1 MLKRCSSRRFDSAGE
16 LLLLDKMVEALSIFF
31 TYLVG
36 TAGAGKSL
44 LTTALSEHLR
54 KQEIDVA
61 TVNLDPGVVWL
72 PYSPDVDVR
81 DFVNYDHV
89 MRDYNLGP
97 NGALVACVDLLI
109 SNIDSIRTE
118 IESLQPDY
126 VIADT
131 PGQLELFAFR
141 ATGNFLISSL
151 GESKSAI
158 LFLFDPNLTSHPA
171 SLVSILLL
179 SASVQYRFAR
189 PQLNVLTKCDLLTAD
204 ELLKVESWFE
214 EPSSLRKALEAD
226 SNGLDRLLVERTYK
240 MLEEMEQAS
249 SLTLTS
255 ASTGFG
261 IDGLHAEL
269 QRIFTGGE
277 P

>member
-1 MLKRCSSRRFDSAGE
+1 M
-16 LLLLDKMVEALSIFF
+16 EANILFF

-44 LTTALSEHLR
+44 LTTTLSEHLR
-54 KQEIDVA
+54 EQEIDVA

-81 DFVNYDHV
+81 DYVNYDHV

-109 SNIDSIRTE
+109 SNIDNIRTE
-118 IESLQPDY
+118 IESLEPDY

-141 ATGNFLISSL
+141 ATGNFLVSSL
-151 GESKSAI
+151 GENKSAI
-158 LFLFDPNLTSHPA
+158 LFLFDPNLTSRPA

-179 SASVQYRFAR
+179 SASVQYRFSK
-189 PQLNVLTKCDLLTAD
+189 PQLNVLTKSDLLTAD
-204 ELLKVESWFE
+204 ELSKVQSWFE
-214 EPSSLRKALEAD
+214 EPSSLRKALEAE
-226 SNGLDRLLVERTYK
+226 SNGIDRLLVERTYK

-255 ASTGFG
+255 ASTGYG
-261 IDGLHAEL
+261 IVDLQAEL

>member
-1 MLKRCSSRRFDSAGE
+1 MP
-16 LLLLDKMVEALSIFF
+16 LDKWVEALSIFF

-44 LTTALSEHLR
+44 LTLALSEHLR
-54 KQEIDVA
+54 KQEINVA

-109 SNIDSIRTE
+109 SNIDGIRSE
-118 IESLQPDY
+118 IESLEPDY

-151 GESKSAI
+151 GERKSAI
-158 LFLFDPNLTSHPA
+158 LFLFDPNLTNHPA

-179 SASVQYRFAR
+179 SASVQYRFVK
-189 PQLNVLTKCDLLTAD
+189 PQLNVLTKCDLLTTE
-204 ELLKVESWFE
+204 ELSKVESWFD
-214 EPSSLRKALEAD
+214 EPPSLLKALEEE
-226 SNGLDRLLVERTYK
+226 SNGLDRQFVERTFK
-240 MLEEMEQAS
+240 MLEEAELAS
-249 SLTLTS
+249 SLAVTS

-261 IDGLHAEL
+261 IDSLHAEL